1 MLATLVACLFAVQDP
16 KPAPTPPTPADKP
29 PAAAPAAAPTP
40 PVAVEAW
47 DDKKAKAAVDEWTKL
62 TKGSPSMA
70 DKNRG
75 LTALAEGSNKLL
87 IKPLA
92 AVIETDKS
100 VVLRK
105 RAAELLANQPKAEAN
120 AALRKLLKGGKAA
133 AYPTVMAELVKG
145 LSRCGY
151 DKAQWADVGDMFERE
166 YHLDR
171 VVLQEAI
178 LDLVIAHKEAQALPM
193 LLRNTDEPIPADV
206 DGANNPPAEYWEARW
221 KSWAIWKGKVKD
233 ALFATTG
240 QRFTTAAEAQTWLKK
255 NPLK

>member
-1 MLATLVACLFAVQDP
+1 MLAALLACLFAAQDP
-16 KPAPTPPTPADKP
+16 TPTPAPAGGADK
-29 PAAAPAAAPTP
+29 PAAAPAPTP
-40 PVAVEAW
+40 AIAVEAW
-47 DDKKAKAAVDEWTKL
+47 DDKKAKAAVDEWAKL

-75 LTALAEGSNKLL
+75 LNALAEGSNKLL
-87 IKPLA
+87 VKPLV
-92 AVIETDKS
+92 AVVETDKS

-120 AALRKLLKGGKAA
+120 AAIRKLLKGGKAA

-151 DKAQWADVGDMFERE
+151 DKAQWADIGDLFDRE

-178 LDLVIAHKEAQALPM
+178 LDLVIAHKETQALPL
-193 LLRNTDEPIPADV
+193 LLRNTDEPAPENVEAAD
-206 DGANNPPAEYWEARW
+206 NPPAEYWEARW
-221 KSWAIWKGKVKD
+221 KSWSVWKVKVKD

-240 QRFTTAAEAQTWLKK
+240 QRFTTAAEAKAWLKK
-255 NPLK
+255 NPVK

>member
-1 MLATLVACLFAVQDP
+1 MLATLVACLFAAQDP
-16 KPAPTPPTPADKP
+16 KPAPAPPPADKP
-29 PAAAPAAAPTP
+29 AAEAPAAAPTP

-75 LTALAEGSNKLL
+75 LAALAEGSNKLL

-92 AVIETDKS
+92 AVVETDKS

-120 AALRKLLKGGKAA
+120 AAIRKLLKGGRAA

-151 DKAQWADVGDMFERE
+151 DKAQWGEIDGLFERE
-166 YHLDR
+166 YHIDR
-171 VVLQEAI
+171 VVVQEAI
-178 LDLVIAHKEAQALPM
+178 LELVIAHKETQALPM
-193 LLRNTDEPIPADV
+193 LLRNTDEPAPANVEAAD
-206 DGANNPPAEYWEARW
+206 NPPAEYWEARW
-221 KSWAIWKGKVKD
+221 KSWAVWKGKVKD
-233 ALFATTG
+233 ALFALTG
-240 QRFTTAAEAQTWLKK
+240 QRFTTAAKAQAWLKK